1 MTQLLTKEHT
11 ILEKGNMEFRPF
23 GVDEHGRKIR
33 DVTGVKVDAYTTF
46 LRETVSRKRGP
57 QAGQQIINQLCQLL
71 NERIP
76 DPAYHVTPNFLRNV
90 WNSYSYEFVS
100 FLSEFCII
108 LSEDPQFQ
116 FHTGKAKF
124 ISPLIQTL
132 GRPFT
137 MPQIYKM
144 FPHFGQKFAKDSIQ
158 FGVGTVTKNSAVL
171 RMKYFDHIYEQ
182 FGPYRKRCAEQICEA
197 SKAALAAV
205 PEHIH
210 HLGYATIKD
219 IQCIANGDEWCEWE
233 FTWTPADQ
241 VPFGWSLWG
250 IMAGLGA
257 FVYLH
262 QMHPSVSFVEA
273 FLIALV
279 PPTIS
284 WFVMSRRQEQD
295 TIRREALI
303 QEQMETLEHRHEELR
318 EAYLEQEQVTVEL
331 HRKMDQL
338 TTLHRAGML
347 FSSTLDRETLVQK
360 VLDTLTSALHFER
373 ALIAFYDQDRRI
385 AYNIRI
391 VGVPPETANH
401 LRSIEIPITDPTSLE
416 GTTLIQGKPVLIEDM
431 KDSEFG
437 SQLRQLNQ
445 QVELGAKINT
455 MLAVPLKVKDTVIG
469 CLIVDRV
476 HGLPLTSD
484 HLDVMGTLASQVA
497 IALDNT
503 EAYHQIETLNV
514 NLEERVQD
522 RTAQLEVA
530 NEELK
535 NLDRLKSQFLA
546 HVSHELRSPLASIKG
561 FAENLL
567 AGVTGTI
574 TEKQEHYLRRIQAN
588 SGRLTR
594 MIANLLDRAKLEA
607 GKMELACE
615 HFSITQTAQ
624 EVLEQLKPLA
634 TANLQQFSLETT
646 HQNLMA
652 YADVDKVNQ
661 VLTNLIENAIK
672 YSPEGG
678 SIQVKIDLHGP
689 HQVKVSIIDTGE
701 GIPPEALPN
710 LFTPFFRVKRHSGTT
725 VQGLGL
731 GLSIVKQLVELQGG
745 TLSAESEKG
754 KGSTFTFTLPVGQA
768 QQPRRQV
775 NTPIGCRILVVDD
788 DPDIQQFLLD
798 RLRLAGYTAEPAIN
812 GYSALEILRKET
824 FDGVILDIGLPDI
837 SGLEVLQD
845 IRVNQPDLPIV
856 IVTAT
861 EAEERARAA
870 ISLGA
875 NGYLLKP
882 FDPIQFK
889 HITDQCF
896 VNKEK
901 IRT

>member
-1 MTQLLTKEHT
+1 
-11 ILEKGNMEFRPF
+11 MEFRPF

-46 LRETVSRKRGP
+46 LSETVSRKRGP

-76 DPAYHVTPNFLRNV
+76 DPAYHVTPNFLKNV

-108 LSEDPQFQ
+108 LSEDQQFQ

-171 RMKYFDHIYEQ
+171 RMKYFDQIYEQ
-182 FGPYRKRCAEQICEA
+182 FGPYRKRCAEQICQA

-219 IQCIANGDEWCEWE
+219 LQCIANGDEWCEWE
-233 FTWTPADQ
+233 FVWVPAEQ

-257 FVYLH
+257 FVYLQ
-262 QMHPSVSFVEA
+262 QMHPSVSFVES
-273 FLIALV
+273 FLIALA
-279 PPTIS
+279 PPSIS
-284 WFVMSRRQEQD
+284 WFVMSRRQEKD
-295 TIRREALI
+295 TLRREALI

-331 HRKMDQL
+331 HQKMDQL
-338 TTLHRAGML
+338 TTLHRAGLL

-360 VLDTLTSALHFER
+360 VLDTLTSELHFER
-373 ALIAFYDQDRRI
+373 ALIAFYDQDRCI
-385 AYNIRI
+385 ANHIRI
-391 VGVPPETANH
+391 VGVPTETANH
-401 LRSIEIPITDPTSLE
+401 LRSIEIPISDPTSLE
-416 GTTLIQGKPVLIEDM
+416 GTTLIQGKPVLIEHM
-431 KDSEFG
+431 RESEFG
-437 SQLRQLNQ
+437 SQLHQVNQ
-445 QVELGAKINT
+445 HVELGAMVNT
-455 MLAVPLKVKDTVIG
+455 MLAVPLKVKDRVIG

-476 HGLPLTSD
+476 HGHPLTSD
-484 HLDVMGTLASQVA
+484 HLDVMGTFASQVA
-497 IALDNT
+497 VALDNT

-514 NLEERVQD
+514 NLEERVRQ
-522 RTAQLEVA
+522 RTAELEVA

-535 NLDRLKSQFLA
+535 KLDRLKSQFLA
-546 HVSHELRSPLASIKG
+546 HVSHELRSPLTSIKG

-567 AGVTGTI
+567 VGVTGTI
-574 TEKQEHYLRRIQAN
+574 TKQQEHYLQRIQAN

-607 GKMELACE
+607 GKMEICCD
-615 HFSITQTAQ
+615 HFPITQIAKD
-624 EVLEQLKPLA
+624 VIEQLTPVA
-634 TANLQQFSLETT
+634 TANSQTFTLKSP
-646 HQNLMA
+646 HHNLMV
-652 YADVDKVNQ
+652 YADTDKVHQ
-661 VLTNLIENAIK
+661 VMTNLIENAIK

-678 SIQVKIDLHGP
+678 SILVKIDLHGP
-689 HQVKVSIIDTGE
+689 HQVRISIIDTGE
-701 GIPPEALPN
+701 GIPPEALPS
-710 LFTPFFRVKRHSGTT
+710 LFTPFFRVKRDQGMT

-745 TLSAESEKG
+745 ALSVESEKG
-754 KGSTFTFTLPVGQA
+754 KGSKFHFTLPVGQA
-768 QQPRRQV
+768 HQPP
-775 NTPIGCRILVVDD
+775 TPVDPSKCCRILVVDD

-798 RLRLAGYTAEPAIN
+798 RLRLDGYSAEPAMN
-812 GYSALEILRKET
+812 GYSALEFLQQHI
-824 FDGVILDIGLPDI
+824 FDGVILDIGLPDM
-837 SGLEVLQD
+837 SGLTVLKD
-845 IRVNQPDLPIV
+845 IRKKQPNLPI
-856 IVTAT
+856 IMVTAT
-861 EAEERARAA
+861 EAEERAQSALN
-870 ISLGA
+870 LGA

-882 FDPIQFK
+882 FDPLKFK
-889 HITDQCF
+889 HLTGQCFGTPKEPVQTDQPAQ
-896 VNKEK
+896 NTTDPQT
-901 IRT
+901 I

>member
-1 MTQLLTKEHT
+1 MTHLLTKEHT

-46 LRETVSRKRGP
+46 LSETVSRKRGP
-57 QAGQQIINQLCQLL
+57 QAGQQIISQLCQLL

-76 DPAYHVTPNFLRNV
+76 DPAYHVTPTFLRNV

-116 FHTGKAKF
+116 FHTGKVKF

-144 FPHFGQKFAKDSIQ
+144 FPHFWQKFAKDSIQ
-158 FGVGTVTKNSAVL
+158 FGVGTVTKTSAVL

-182 FGPYRKRCAEQICEA
+182 FGPYRKRCAEQICQA

-233 FTWTPADQ
+233 FTWTPAEQ

-257 FVYLH
+257 FVYLQ
-262 QMHPSVSFVEA
+262 QMHPSVSFAEA
-273 FLIALV
+273 FLIGLV
-279 PPTIS
+279 PPTVS
-284 WFVMSRRQEQD
+284 WFVMSRRQEKD
-295 TIRREALI
+295 TVRREALI

-338 TTLHRAGML
+338 TTLHRAGLL

-360 VLDTLTSALHFER
+360 VLDTLTSKLHFER
-373 ALIAFYDQDRRI
+373 ALIAFYDQDRRM

-391 VGVPPETANH
+391 VGVPPATANH

-416 GTTLIQGKPVLIEDM
+416 GTTLIQGKPVLIENLRE
-431 KDSEFG
+431 SEFG
-437 SQLRQLNQ
+437 SQLHQFNQ
-445 QVELGAKINT
+445 QVELGTKVNT

-476 HGLPLTSD
+476 HGHPLTSD
-484 HLDVMGTLASQVA
+484 HLDVMGTFASQVA

-503 EAYHQIETLNV
+503 EAYHQIEILNV
-514 NLEERVQD
+514 NLEERVRQ

-535 NLDRLKSQFLA
+535 KLDRLKSQFLA
-546 HVSHELRSPLASIKG
+546 HVSHELRSPLTSIKG

-574 TEKQEHYLRRIQAN
+574 TEKQEHYLQRIQAN

-615 HFSITQTAQ
+615 HFPITQIAKD
-624 EVLEQLKPLA
+624 VIEQLKPLA
-634 TANLQQFSLETT
+634 TAHAQQFSLEST
-646 HQNLMA
+646 HQNLMV
-652 YADVDKVNQ
+652 YADIDKVHQ
-661 VLTNLIENAIK
+661 VMTNLIENAIK

-678 SIQVKIDLHGP
+678 SILVKIDLHGP
-689 HQVKVSIIDTGE
+689 HQVKISIIDTGE
-701 GIPPEALPN
+701 GIPPEALPS
-710 LFTPFFRVKRHSGTT
+710 LFTPFFRVKRHPGTT

-768 QQPRRQV
+768 QQPRTQV
-775 NTPIGCRILVVDD
+775 DTPIGCRILVVDD
-788 DPDIQQFLLD
+788 DPDIQQFLID
-798 RLRLAGYTAEPAIN
+798 RLHLEGYTAEPAIN
-812 GYSALEILRKET
+812 GYSALEILQRET

-845 IRVNQPDLPIV
+845 VRVNQPDLPII

-882 FDPIQFK
+882 FNPIQFK

-901 IRT
+901 IQT